1 MFIIPSYSQNT
12 GMKFC
17 VYIFFF
23 AVMFRPAFPFL
34 DYVMNYHY
42 IATELCE
49 NKNKPELECNGK
61 CHLKKE
67 LAKAYKNDIPSS
79 NEKKTETTETVI
91 LFIVNLPVFSFDKDN
106 KHFQKIQSVY
116 QNLYS
121 HLDTVFV
128 FRPPIFNC

>member
-1 MFIIPSYSQNT
+1 MFIITSYSQNT

-23 AVMFRPAFPFL
+23 AVIFRPAFPFL
-34 DYVMNYHY
+34 DYVLNYHY

-91 LFIVNLPVFSFDKDN
+91 LFIVSLPVFSFDKDN
-106 KHFQKIQSVY
+106 KHIQKIHLEY